1 MIGLPPLSRTEAG
14 YPARRVIC
22 AVALLALLS
31 LTGCWPETGQ
41 HAGGALATDAWHSF
55 EGNFTAAGQRTQL
68 ALGPERRAALLDLRG
83 SMLVSSDHA
92 PARGFGVEVIGL
104 SDTASGFDGRAVWT
118 DERGD
123 RLYSTLRGQPAQG
136 GARIEG
142 TFLGGSGRFA
152 GAQGSYEFTWRY
164 VLETEDGKVQGRAQ
178 GVRGRIRV
186 GGAPEPAERPS

>member
-1 MIGLPPLSRTEAG
+1 MAQLAGGVELGAGLVMAAQRGEGPAKLVVEATVLRLARDGGLTGLKRGFGLDLVGEAG
-14 YPARRVIC
+14 EA
-22 AVALLALLS
+22 
-31 LTGCWPETGQ
+31 
-41 HAGGALATDAWHSF
+41 DA
-55 EGNFTAAGQRTQL
+55 
-68 ALGPERRAALLDLRG
+68 
-83 SMLVSSDHA
+83 
-92 PARGFGVEVIGL
+92 FGVEVIGL

-123 RLYSTLRGQPAQG
+123 QLYSTLRGQPAQG